1 MQPPVM
7 TDTPLEP
14 HGDAQRPPSDKT
26 GRSHLALL
34 PIRLLFLLPNIGGG
48 GIERAMLN
56 LVGGLTKER
65 FVSRVVAHE
74 RDGILANEVAAR
86 MDTRFL
92 SEPPYSRWRLP
103 VLFWHTVGEVRKTD
117 VVVAMSEGRA
127 AVLGLLAAKL
137 VRKPVVAVINFDW
150 SRYGQENSWRQA
162 LALRLYRHMDA
173 VVAVSNGA
181 ARGFCAASGMDLK
194 AVRVISV
201 PQPIARVR
209 ARAQEPLPE
218 ALRSTFEGPT
228 VVAVGRL
235 MREKG
240 FDILIDAHARVLRL
254 GFPHRL
260 VLVGQG
266 GLANELTAQARELG
280 VMDTVVFAG
289 FQSNPFP
296 FMRHA
301 TVFAMSSRFEG
312 QPLALAEAM
321 TCGSAIVSTDCPSGP
336 REMLDGGRCG
346 LLVPVDEPAA
356 LADSIA
362 RLLRDPTERER
373 LKSAAQ
379 ERADM
384 FDDSQVVREWEEVI
398 DAVTR

>member
-1 MQPPVM
+1 MQPKVPDIPPEPPVA
-7 TDTPLEP
+7 TQK
-14 HGDAQRPPSDKT
+14 AA
-26 GRSHLALL
+26 LANEGHSRLA
-34 PIRLLFLLPNIGGG
+34 PVRLLFLLPNIGGG

-74 RDGILANEVAAR
+74 RDGILVNEVAKR
-86 MDTRFL
+86 INTRFL

-103 VLFWHTVGEVRKTD
+103 MLFWHTVGEARKTD
-117 VVVAMSEGRA
+117 VIVAINEGRA

-137 VRKPVVAVINFDW
+137 VRKPVMAVINFDW
-150 SRYGQENSWRQA
+150 SRYGLENSWRQT

-173 VVAVSNGA
+173 VVAVSHGA
-181 ARGFCAASGMDLK
+181 ARGFCAASGMDLN

-209 ARAQEPLPE
+209 ARSQEPLPE

-235 MREKG
+235 TRPKG
-240 FDILIDAHARVLRL
+240 FDVLIDAHARVLRL
-254 GFPHRL
+254 GCPHRL

-266 GLANELTAQARELG
+266 ELANELAAQARELG
-280 VMDTVVFAG
+280 VKDTVMFAG

-296 FMRHA
+296 FMRQA

-336 REMLDGGRCG
+336 REMLDAGRCG
-346 LLVPVDEPAA
+346 LLVPVEDPAA
-356 LADSIA
+356 LAEAIA
-362 RLLRDPTERER
+362 KLLRDPTERER
-373 LKSAAQ
+373 LQSAALQ
-379 ERADM
+379 RADM
-384 FDDSQVVREWEEVI
+384 FDDSQVVRQWEEAI
-398 DAVTR
+398 DAVLR